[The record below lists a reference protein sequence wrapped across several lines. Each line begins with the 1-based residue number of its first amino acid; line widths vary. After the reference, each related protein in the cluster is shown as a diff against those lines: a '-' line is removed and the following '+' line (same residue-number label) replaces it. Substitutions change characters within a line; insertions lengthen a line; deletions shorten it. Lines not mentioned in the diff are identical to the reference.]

1 MAKVIKTVTLAPGE
15 AKPAEFQ
22 FRPMEARVYQVSV
35 DGLSGSFSVIEA
47 PPPPVTGLSTIGGRV
62 RDARTGEGM
71 SFVSVSLN
79 GYGVLTSRLGFY
91 LLQNVMSGTYT
102 ITFSQKTYQTET
114 RTITLLAGTT
124 TTLDVSLKPLI
135 EIIQMPLNV
144 SVSFEP
150 HYYYHGEFLL
160 WQGGTLTVHASN
172 PDSRFRDWEYDEES
186 PGGAVGCLKGSRV
199 HSPLIGYFH
208 PAELARGGS
217 ESWDINLKGG
227 SYPVGTRLI
236 VNVSFQTRFT
246 RGTEVIRLNGLGR
259 SPSITLTT

>member
-1 MAKVIKTVTLAPGE
+1 MQMQKTITLNPGE
-15 AKPAEFQ
+15 EKSVAFQ
-22 FRPMEARVYQVSV
+22 VAAPSELRVYQVSV

-47 PPPPVTGLSTIGGRV
+47 PPPVQGLSTISGKV
-62 RDARTGEGM
+62 RDARTGEEM

-79 GYGVLTSRLGFY
+79 GYGVLTTRRGFY
-91 LLQNVMSGTYT
+91 LLRNVMSGTYT

-172 PDSRFRDWEYDEES
+172 PDSRFRDWTYDEES
-186 PGGAVGCLKGSRV
+186 PGGAVGCLKIPGSTA
-199 HSPLIGYFH
+199 HS
-208 PAELARGGS
+208 
-217 ESWDINLKGG
+217 
-227 SYPVGTRLI
+227 
-236 VNVSFQTRFT
+236 
-246 RGTEVIRLNGLGR
+246 
-259 SPSITLTT
+259 